1 MATHTAAL
9 VRMNRWVILA
19 GYALLTACT
28 QLLWLAYA
36 PITTQ
41 THQAMGVSSGAV
53 GDLAII
59 FPLMYVI
66 LALPAGRW
74 LDARFGQALGLGAVL
89 TAGGGL
95 VRLAGP
101 SSYGWALAGQF
112 VIAAGQPFV
121 LNSITKVAARN
132 FPARERTAAISV
144 GSVALFVGIL
154 AAVLSGGPLFDAGGL
169 ALLLWVQAG
178 VAVLAAAW
186 VLVAVRTPAAFPGDP
201 SVAVSLRWLR
211 GDRFMWVLGGLL
223 FVGIGVFNAVATWL
237 DSILTHFGHGGA
249 SGYLIAIMTVGGIA
263 GGALLPG
270 IVARR
275 DQRRRML
282 EIAVVVTAV
291 AFAVMTVVHSPAV
304 GGVVLF
310 VAGFFL
316 LAGLPVV
323 LDWSELHAGPER
335 AGGAAGF
342 LLLAGNLGGVILAL
356 IVQAVIG
363 NPYASLGALALAGLA
378 GLALATR
385 LPARGT
391 GAGLPAGTG
400 QDAGT
405 GQGDG
410 PAQGAGAAQDAGT
423 TPEGGP
429 A

>member
-1 MATHTAAL
+1 MTTHTAAL
-9 VRMNRWVILA
+9 MRMNRWVILA

-41 THQAMGVSSGAV
+41 AHRAMGVSSGAV

-74 LDARFGQALGLGAVL
+74 LDARFGQALGLGAIL

-95 VRLAGP
+95 LRLAGP
-101 SSYGWALAGQF
+101 SSYEWALAGQL

-121 LNSITKVAARN
+121 LNSITKVAARY

-154 AAVLSGGPLFDAGGL
+154 AAVLSGGPLLNAGGL
-169 ALLLWVQAG
+169 ALLLRVQAA
-178 VAVLAAAW
+178 VAVVAALW
-186 VLVAVRTPAAFPGDP
+186 VLGAIRTPAAFPGDP
-201 SVAVSLRWLR
+201 SVAASLRWLR
-211 GDRFMWVLGGLL
+211 GDRFMWVLAGLL
-223 FVGIGVFNAVATWL
+223 FVGMGVFNAVATWL

-249 SGYLIAIMTVGGIA
+249 SGALIAIMTLGGIA

-275 DQRRRML
+275 DQRRTML
-282 EIAVVVTAV
+282 EVATVVTGV
-291 AFAVMTVVHSPAV
+291 AFAVIAAVHTPV
-304 GGVVLF
+304 LGGVLLF
-310 VAGFFL
+310 AAGFFL

-342 LLLAGNLGGVILAL
+342 LLLAGNLGGVVLVL
-356 IVQAVIG
+356 IVQAVLG
-363 NPYASLGALALAGLA
+363 NPYLSLGALSVTCLAGF
-378 GLALATR
+378 ALATR
-385 LPARGT
+385 LPARG
-391 GAGLPAGTG
+391 AGVTA
-400 QDAGT
+400 
-405 GQGDG
+405 
-410 PAQGAGAAQDAGT
+410 
-423 TPEGGP
+423 EGESS
-429 A
+429 